1 MIPSKSG
8 NNSRRSSI
16 LKPPK
21 PRHPLQN
28 LNFNNSSNEN
38 SPVTTTKIKRR
49 VSFAEK
55 KHVKEFCNS
64 LEQGTVW
71 DNTYEEHDI
80 SDVKISCSF
89 QKEYE
94 SKSIHKENIFNNIH
108 ENNVQYIC
116 NETITKDINIER
128 SNSYIINTIEKENCR
143 DEMLLNES
151 LIIFHN
157 VDTEK
162 NESIFS
168 HDSQLKNNNCT
179 SKNIIVYED
188 SDKKLIEQSNQIS
201 DYLESNVCNFDN
213 NKLNITSDQNICM
226 DLTEVVSPVAN
237 SINRDETK
245 KMLKNASIELI
256 NDILP
261 NKENFQ
267 QFNKSN
273 VEEFSITN
281 QNKSMEITV
290 SQPSVI
296 KLNKNIDN
304 INTFCIDDKTKR
316 LDISMEI
323 TSAIPTSLCNLQSN
337 NNDINYYVSNLIS
350 YNNDNKITP
359 FHDISMNTT
368 KAIETIIHKSSDR
381 SPVVQKISQ
390 YNITKQ
396 DEETKLLNTSMEIT
410 KIVPINIHSVI
421 KNYGP
426 NEINFDTET
435 NVKKLKYDSDI
446 YETLTNYDK
455 TKFYNNE
462 EMEFTTAITSLPTI
476 CQNNLQLS
484 MQDISCTQLNSSNSI
499 SNNSG
504 NHSLTN
510 KTIIFDNNSMTVTKI
525 VPTLD
530 KKNQDIIT
538 KLSQSEIDFDICS
551 SKFRQSILPD
561 NFEKK
566 NLIDISNNKDNLLR
580 DKSTIVKISSLLN
593 SDIISNDNRKMKC
606 TKAVTSISTVD
617 QNNLQIPQDILCT
630 QSNSANPISD
640 NCKNHLLLN
649 KTIIFDDNS
658 MIVTKIIPILD
669 RKHQD
674 TFFQTETDNTCSIKD
689 RQSILSSNI
698 KKRDLMNILSK
709 DNIRDNIVTIPSSS
723 NSDITSNN
731 NEKMELTTAII
742 SSSALHQNNLQI
754 PNTIQNI
761 SCTQPNF
768 SNLISDNCKNHSLL
782 KTNKTIIFDDN
793 SMIITKVVPILNKK
807 QQDIIIT
814 DSQEINSDIYSAK
827 VRQSILHNSIE
838 KSNFTNF
845 SVNIDSDVLKN
856 NSKHVNS
863 CLLST
868 NIENNVIQS
877 STPIKVQ
884 DFVNIKPSMSSH
896 ESMQQQT
903 FASALKENNTE
914 IVCANVTNCV
924 SSKSFSAINLELNK
938 NEHINTTQTA
948 ISHPRRTYTI
958 HSNSNHT
965 FTVNSKKENNI
976 SEINNDVSYEL
987 NNEKNNA
994 CSILNNTKDLENKE
1008 DYDIKYLMNGKDI
1021 FLNESL
1027 EILESIKPPS
1037 FDCLDDLSHIDY
1049 STDIICNKKI
1059 DIETNCVSQNESE
1072 FENILKFKDYQKN
1085 EQIENEHKSQTFVIK
1100 RTFLNDA
1107 LENSNENKIQ
1117 TNEISKLELLTQEN
1131 TDIDTDNRILEFS
1144 SSTINNSEN
1153 FSLMHNTDED
1163 FQKLHMDNS
1172 NLECLLSNA
1181 KAIYKTL
1188 KADDSNK
1195 LNDTHMMKVNNK
1207 FYSNEQFQSNL
1218 KSHTFCIEE
1227 ENVIMKSFSSLMNEL
1242 KICAKSNEI
1251 IWEVYY
1257 ENIERNMFIIGFISC
1272 SLLVIIFI
1280 QNPCEET
1287 NDQYIKKINI
1297 ISQLEDDADALITI
1311 VHRIILEKLD
1321 IKNLLD
1327 LYKNREDILPML
1339 EYISKEVKLAM
1350 DFMFDLKRLND
1361 PNLMEITHDSISFI
1375 SQTKTG
1381 NIILKITINIK
1392 PFDKIEFQNIS
1403 VHCLIGSVREEDV
1416 KKLIINVK
1424 KDHKFLRRYIND
1436 VKDYIYLME

>member
-1 MIPSKSG
+1 
-8 NNSRRSSI
+8 
-16 LKPPK
+16 
-21 PRHPLQN
+21 
-28 LNFNNSSNEN
+28 
-38 SPVTTTKIKRR
+38 
-49 VSFAEK
+49 
-55 KHVKEFCNS
+55 
-64 LEQGTVW
+64 
-71 DNTYEEHDI
+71 
-80 SDVKISCSF
+80 
-89 QKEYE
+89 
-94 SKSIHKENIFNNIH
+94 
-108 ENNVQYIC
+108 
-116 NETITKDINIER
+116 
-128 SNSYIINTIEKENCR
+128 
-143 DEMLLNES
+143 MLLNES

-157 VDTEK
+157 VNTEK
-162 NESIFS
+162 NESILS
-168 HDSQLKNNNCT
+168 HDSQLKNNNHI

-188 SDKKLIEQSNQIS
+188 SNKKLIEQSDQIS
-201 DYLESNVCNFDN
+201 DYLESNIYNFDN

-237 SINRDETK
+237 SINHDETK
-245 KMLKNASIELI
+245 MFKNASIELI

-261 NKENFQ
+261 TINKKNFQ

-273 VEEFSITN
+273 VEESSITN
-281 QNKSMEITV
+281 QNKSMEITMP
-290 SQPSVI
+290 QPSI
-296 KLNKNIDN
+296 LKLNKNIDN
-304 INTFCIDDKTKR
+304 IDINTFCVDDKTKR

-323 TSAIPTSLCNLQSN
+323 TSTIPTSLCNLQPN

-350 YNNDNKITP
+350 YNNDNKKTP
-359 FHDISMNTT
+359 FHDISMSTT
-368 KAIETIIHKSSDR
+368 KAVETIVHKLSDR
-381 SPVVQKISQ
+381 SSMVQKISQ

-396 DEETKLLNTSMEIT
+396 DEETKLLNTSITEIT
-410 KIVPINIHSVI
+410 EAVPINVHSVI

-426 NEINFDTET
+426 NAINFDTEI
-435 NVKKLKYDSDI
+435 NVKKSKYDSNI
-446 YETLTNYDK
+446 YETLTNYDR

-462 EMEFTTAITSLPTI
+462 EMEFTTAITSLPAI

-484 MQDISCTQLNSSNSI
+484 MQDISCMQLNSSNSI
-499 SNNSG
+499 SDNSG
-504 NHSLTN
+504 NHPLTN

-530 KKNQDIIT
+530 RKNQDIIT
-538 KLSQSEIDFDICS
+538 ILSQSEIDFDICS
-551 SKFRQSILPD
+551 NKFRQSILSD

-580 DKSTIVKISSLLN
+580 DNSTIIKIPSLLN
-593 SDIISNDNRKMKC
+593 SDIISNDNNDSKMKF
-606 TKAVTSISTVD
+606 TKAVTSISTID

-630 QSNSANPISD
+630 QSNSVNPISD

-658 MIVTKIIPILD
+658 MIITKIIPILD

-674 TFFQTETDNTCSIKD
+674 TFFQTDNTCSETDNTCSIKN

-709 DNIRDNIVTIPSSS
+709 DNIRDSIVTIPSSS
-723 NSDITSNN
+723 SSDIISNN

-754 PNTIQNI
+754 PIQNI
-761 SCTQPNF
+761 SCTQPNS
-768 SNLISDNCKNHSLL
+768 SNLISDNCKNHSLS

-793 SMIITKVVPILNKK
+793 SMIITKVVPIFDKK
-807 QQDIIIT
+807 QQDIMTT
-814 DSQEINSDIYSAK
+814 DSQEINSDICSAK
-827 VRQSILHNSIE
+827 VRQSVLHNNIE

-845 SVNIDSDVLKN
+845 SINIDSEVLKN
-856 NSKHVNS
+856 NSVKSTKHINS
-863 CLLST
+863 CLLNT
-868 NIENNVIQS
+868 NIENNTIRS

-914 IVCANVTNCV
+914 IVCANISNCI
-924 SSKSFSAINLELNK
+924 SNKSFSAINLELNK
-938 NEHINTTQTA
+938 NEHILKYPQTF

-958 HSNSNHT
+958 HSSNSNHT
-965 FTVNSKKENNI
+965 FTVNNKKENNI

-987 NNEKNNA
+987 NNEENNA

-1037 FDCLDDLSHIDY
+1037 FDCLDDLSHIDH
-1049 STDIICNKKI
+1049 SINIICNKKI
-1059 DIETNCVSQNESE
+1059 DIETNCLSQNENNES
-1072 FENILKFKDYQKN
+1072 ENILKFKDYQKN
-1085 EQIENEHKSQTFVIK
+1085 VQIENQHKSQTFVIK
-1100 RTFLNDA
+1100 HAFLSDP

-1117 TNEISKLELLTQEN
+1117 TNEISKLELLTQKD
-1131 TDIDTDNRILEFS
+1131 TDIDTNSRILEFS

-1153 FSLMHNTDED
+1153 FCNLMHNTDED
-1163 FQKLHMDNS
+1163 FQKLHMNNS
-1172 NLECLLSNA
+1172 NLECVLS
-1181 KAIYKTL
+1181 KATYKTL

-1195 LNDTHMMKVNNK
+1195 LNDTHMME
-1207 FYSNEQFQSNL
+1207 FYSNEKFQSNL

-1227 ENVIMKSFSSLMNEL
+1227 ENVIIKSFSFLMNEL

-1272 SLLVIIFI
+1272 SLLVIIFT
-1280 QNPCEET
+1280 QNPCEKT
-1287 NDQYIKKINI
+1287 NDRYIKKINI
-1297 ISQLEDDADALITI
+1297 ISQLADDADALITI

-1321 IKNLLD
+1321 IKKLLD

-1436 VKDYIYLME
+1436 VKDYIYLMEKSGNMI

>member
-38 SPVTTTKIKRR
+38 SPATTTKIKRR

-80 SDVKISCSF
+80 SDIKISCSF

-94 SKSIHKENIFNNIH
+94 SKNIHKENIFNNIH

-116 NETITKDINIER
+116 NETITKDINIDR
-128 SNSYIINTIEKENCR
+128 SNSYIINTVEKENCR

-162 NESIFS
+162 NESIFL

-226 DLTEVVSPVAN
+226 DLTEVVSPAN

-273 VEEFSITN
+273 VGESSITN

-304 INTFCIDDKTKR
+304 INTFCVDDKTKR

-368 KAIETIIHKSSDR
+368 KAIETIVHKSSDR

-410 KIVPINIHSVI
+410 KIVPINVHSVI

-462 EMEFTTAITSLPTI
+462 EMEFTTAITSLPAI

-499 SNNSG
+499 SDNSG

-530 KKNQDIIT
+530 RKNQDIIT

-566 NLIDISNNKDNLLR
+566 NLIDVSNNKDNLLR

-593 SDIISNDNRKMKC
+593 SDIISNDNK
-606 TKAVTSISTVD
+606 
-617 QNNLQIPQDILCT
+617 
-630 QSNSANPISD
+630 
-640 NCKNHLLLN
+640 
-649 KTIIFDDNS
+649 
-658 MIVTKIIPILD
+658 
-669 RKHQD
+669 
-674 TFFQTETDNTCSIKD
+674 
-689 RQSILSSNI
+689 
-698 KKRDLMNILSK
+698 
-709 DNIRDNIVTIPSSS
+709 
-723 NSDITSNN
+723 
-731 NEKMELTTAII
+731 KMEPTTAII
-742 SSSALHQNNLQI
+742 SSSALYQNNLQI

-768 SNLISDNCKNHSLL
+768 SNLISDYCKNHSLL

-807 QQDIIIT
+807 QQDIMIT

-838 KSNFTNF
+838 KS
-845 SVNIDSDVLKN
+845 
-856 NSKHVNS
+856 
-863 CLLST
+863 
-868 NIENNVIQS
+868 
-877 STPIKVQ
+877 
-884 DFVNIKPSMSSH
+884 
-896 ESMQQQT
+896 
-903 FASALKENNTE
+903 
-914 IVCANVTNCV
+914 
-924 SSKSFSAINLELNK
+924 
-938 NEHINTTQTA
+938 
-948 ISHPRRTYTI
+948 
-958 HSNSNHT
+958 
-965 FTVNSKKENNI
+965 
-976 SEINNDVSYEL
+976 
-987 NNEKNNA
+987 
-994 CSILNNTKDLENKE
+994 
-1008 DYDIKYLMNGKDI
+1008 
-1021 FLNESL
+1021 
-1027 EILESIKPPS
+1027 
-1037 FDCLDDLSHIDY
+1037 
-1049 STDIICNKKI
+1049 
-1059 DIETNCVSQNESE
+1059 
-1072 FENILKFKDYQKN
+1072 
-1085 EQIENEHKSQTFVIK
+1085 
-1100 RTFLNDA
+1100 
-1107 LENSNENKIQ
+1107 
-1117 TNEISKLELLTQEN
+1117 
-1131 TDIDTDNRILEFS
+1131 
-1144 SSTINNSEN
+1144 
-1153 FSLMHNTDED
+1153 
-1163 FQKLHMDNS
+1163 
-1172 NLECLLSNA
+1172 
-1181 KAIYKTL
+1181 
-1188 KADDSNK
+1188 
-1195 LNDTHMMKVNNK
+1195 
-1207 FYSNEQFQSNL
+1207 
-1218 KSHTFCIEE
+1218 
-1227 ENVIMKSFSSLMNEL
+1227 
-1242 KICAKSNEI
+1242 
-1251 IWEVYY
+1251 
-1257 ENIERNMFIIGFISC
+1257 
-1272 SLLVIIFI
+1272 
-1280 QNPCEET
+1280 
-1287 NDQYIKKINI
+1287 
-1297 ISQLEDDADALITI
+1297 
-1311 VHRIILEKLD
+1311 
-1321 IKNLLD
+1321 
-1327 LYKNREDILPML
+1327 
-1339 EYISKEVKLAM
+1339 
-1350 DFMFDLKRLND
+1350 
-1361 PNLMEITHDSISFI
+1361 
-1375 SQTKTG
+1375 
-1381 NIILKITINIK
+1381 
-1392 PFDKIEFQNIS
+1392 
-1403 VHCLIGSVREEDV
+1403 
-1416 KKLIINVK
+1416 
-1424 KDHKFLRRYIND
+1424 
-1436 VKDYIYLME
+1436 

>member
-1 MIPSKSG
+1 MKIPSKSG

-38 SPVTTTKIKRR
+38 SPATTTKIKRR

-80 SDVKISCSF
+80 I
-89 QKEYE
+89 
-94 SKSIHKENIFNNIH
+94 
-108 ENNVQYIC
+108 
-116 NETITKDINIER
+116 
-128 SNSYIINTIEKENCR
+128 
-143 DEMLLNES
+143 
-151 LIIFHN
+151 
-157 VDTEK
+157 
-162 NESIFS
+162 
-168 HDSQLKNNNCT
+168 
-179 SKNIIVYED
+179 
-188 SDKKLIEQSNQIS
+188 
-201 DYLESNVCNFDN
+201 
-213 NKLNITSDQNICM
+213 
-226 DLTEVVSPVAN
+226 VSPAN

-273 VEEFSITN
+273 VGESSITN

-304 INTFCIDDKTKR
+304 INTFCVDDKTKR

-368 KAIETIIHKSSDR
+368 KAIETIVHKSSDR

-410 KIVPINIHSVI
+410 KIVPINVHSVI

-462 EMEFTTAITSLPTI
+462 EMEFTTAITSLPAI

-499 SNNSG
+499 SDNSG

-530 KKNQDIIT
+530 RKNQDIIT

-566 NLIDISNNKDNLLR
+566 NLIDVSNNKDNLLR

-593 SDIISNDNRKMKC
+593 SDIISNDNK
-606 TKAVTSISTVD
+606 
-617 QNNLQIPQDILCT
+617 
-630 QSNSANPISD
+630 
-640 NCKNHLLLN
+640 
-649 KTIIFDDNS
+649 
-658 MIVTKIIPILD
+658 
-669 RKHQD
+669 
-674 TFFQTETDNTCSIKD
+674 
-689 RQSILSSNI
+689 
-698 KKRDLMNILSK
+698 
-709 DNIRDNIVTIPSSS
+709 
-723 NSDITSNN
+723 
-731 NEKMELTTAII
+731 KMEPTTAII
-742 SSSALHQNNLQI
+742 SSSALYQNNLQI

-768 SNLISDNCKNHSLL
+768 SNLISDYCKNHSLL

-807 QQDIIIT
+807 QQDIMIT

-838 KSNFTNF
+838 K
-845 SVNIDSDVLKN
+845 KN
-856 NSKHVNS
+856 NV
-863 CLLST
+863 
-868 NIENNVIQS
+868 VQS

-914 IVCANVTNCV
+914 IICANVFNCV

-938 NEHINTTQTA
+938 NEHINTTQTQTV

-958 HSNSNHT
+958 HSSNSNHT
-965 FTVNSKKENNI
+965 FT
-976 SEINNDVSYEL
+976 
-987 NNEKNNA
+987 
-994 CSILNNTKDLENKE
+994 
-1008 DYDIKYLMNGKDI
+1008 
-1021 FLNESL
+1021 
-1027 EILESIKPPS
+1027 
-1037 FDCLDDLSHIDY
+1037 
-1049 STDIICNKKI
+1049 
-1059 DIETNCVSQNESE
+1059 
-1072 FENILKFKDYQKN
+1072 
-1085 EQIENEHKSQTFVIK
+1085 
-1100 RTFLNDA
+1100 
-1107 LENSNENKIQ
+1107 
-1117 TNEISKLELLTQEN
+1117 EN

-1153 FSLMHNTDED
+1153 FSLMHNTNED

-1181 KAIYKTL
+1181 KATYKTL
-1188 KADDSNK
+1188 KADDNNK
-1195 LNDTHMMKVNNK
+1195 LNDTHMMKK
-1207 FYSNEQFQSNL
+1207 
-1218 KSHTFCIEE
+1218 
-1227 ENVIMKSFSSLMNEL
+1227 
-1242 KICAKSNEI
+1242 
-1251 IWEVYY
+1251 
-1257 ENIERNMFIIGFISC
+1257 
-1272 SLLVIIFI
+1272 
-1280 QNPCEET
+1280 
-1287 NDQYIKKINI
+1287 KKI
-1297 ISQLEDDADALITI
+1297 L
-1311 VHRIILEKLD
+1311 
-1321 IKNLLD
+1321 
-1327 LYKNREDILPML
+1327 
-1339 EYISKEVKLAM
+1339 
-1350 DFMFDLKRLND
+1350 
-1361 PNLMEITHDSISFI
+1361 
-1375 SQTKTG
+1375 
-1381 NIILKITINIK
+1381 
-1392 PFDKIEFQNIS
+1392 
-1403 VHCLIGSVREEDV
+1403 
-1416 KKLIINVK
+1416 
-1424 KDHKFLRRYIND
+1424 
-1436 VKDYIYLME
+1436 

>member
-1 MIPSKSG
+1 MELAIVIRKIPSKSG

-38 SPVTTTKIKRR
+38 SPATTTKIKRR

-80 SDVKISCSF
+80 SDIKISCSF

-94 SKSIHKENIFNNIH
+94 SKNIHKENIFNNIH

-116 NETITKDINIER
+116 NETITKDINIDR
-128 SNSYIINTIEKENCR
+128 SNSYIINTVEKENCR

-162 NESIFS
+162 NESIFL

-226 DLTEVVSPVAN
+226 DLTEVVSPAN

-273 VEEFSITN
+273 VGESSITN

-304 INTFCIDDKTKR
+304 INTFCVDDKTKR

-368 KAIETIIHKSSDR
+368 KAIETIVHKSSDR

-410 KIVPINIHSVI
+410 KIVPINVHSVI

-462 EMEFTTAITSLPTI
+462 EMEFTTAITSLPAI

-499 SNNSG
+499 SDNSG

-530 KKNQDIIT
+530 RKNQDIIT

-566 NLIDISNNKDNLLR
+566 NLIDVSNNKDNLLR

-593 SDIISNDNRKMKC
+593 SDIISNDNK
-606 TKAVTSISTVD
+606 
-617 QNNLQIPQDILCT
+617 
-630 QSNSANPISD
+630 
-640 NCKNHLLLN
+640 
-649 KTIIFDDNS
+649 
-658 MIVTKIIPILD
+658 
-669 RKHQD
+669 
-674 TFFQTETDNTCSIKD
+674 
-689 RQSILSSNI
+689 
-698 KKRDLMNILSK
+698 
-709 DNIRDNIVTIPSSS
+709 
-723 NSDITSNN
+723 
-731 NEKMELTTAII
+731 KMEPTTAII
-742 SSSALHQNNLQI
+742 SSSALYQNNLQI

-768 SNLISDNCKNHSLL
+768 SNLISDYCKNHSLL

-807 QQDIIIT
+807 QQDIMIT

-838 KSNFTNF
+838 KS
-845 SVNIDSDVLKN
+845 
-856 NSKHVNS
+856 
-863 CLLST
+863 
-868 NIENNVIQS
+868 
-877 STPIKVQ
+877 
-884 DFVNIKPSMSSH
+884 
-896 ESMQQQT
+896 
-903 FASALKENNTE
+903 
-914 IVCANVTNCV
+914 
-924 SSKSFSAINLELNK
+924 
-938 NEHINTTQTA
+938 
-948 ISHPRRTYTI
+948 
-958 HSNSNHT
+958 
-965 FTVNSKKENNI
+965 
-976 SEINNDVSYEL
+976 
-987 NNEKNNA
+987 
-994 CSILNNTKDLENKE
+994 
-1008 DYDIKYLMNGKDI
+1008 
-1021 FLNESL
+1021 
-1027 EILESIKPPS
+1027 
-1037 FDCLDDLSHIDY
+1037 
-1049 STDIICNKKI
+1049 
-1059 DIETNCVSQNESE
+1059 
-1072 FENILKFKDYQKN
+1072 
-1085 EQIENEHKSQTFVIK
+1085 
-1100 RTFLNDA
+1100 
-1107 LENSNENKIQ
+1107 
-1117 TNEISKLELLTQEN
+1117 
-1131 TDIDTDNRILEFS
+1131 
-1144 SSTINNSEN
+1144 
-1153 FSLMHNTDED
+1153 
-1163 FQKLHMDNS
+1163 
-1172 NLECLLSNA
+1172 
-1181 KAIYKTL
+1181 
-1188 KADDSNK
+1188 
-1195 LNDTHMMKVNNK
+1195 
-1207 FYSNEQFQSNL
+1207 
-1218 KSHTFCIEE
+1218 
-1227 ENVIMKSFSSLMNEL
+1227 
-1242 KICAKSNEI
+1242 
-1251 IWEVYY
+1251 
-1257 ENIERNMFIIGFISC
+1257 
-1272 SLLVIIFI
+1272 
-1280 QNPCEET
+1280 
-1287 NDQYIKKINI
+1287 
-1297 ISQLEDDADALITI
+1297 
-1311 VHRIILEKLD
+1311 
-1321 IKNLLD
+1321 
-1327 LYKNREDILPML
+1327 
-1339 EYISKEVKLAM
+1339 
-1350 DFMFDLKRLND
+1350 
-1361 PNLMEITHDSISFI
+1361 
-1375 SQTKTG
+1375 
-1381 NIILKITINIK
+1381 
-1392 PFDKIEFQNIS
+1392 
-1403 VHCLIGSVREEDV
+1403 
-1416 KKLIINVK
+1416 
-1424 KDHKFLRRYIND
+1424 
-1436 VKDYIYLME
+1436 

>member
-1 MIPSKSG
+1 MISSKSG
-8 NNSRRSSI
+8 NSSRRSSI

-21 PRHPLQN
+21 PRHPLQS

-38 SPVTTTKIKRR
+38 SPATSKIKRR

-89 QKEYE
+89 NQKEYE
-94 SKSIHKENIFNNIH
+94 SKNIHKENIFNNTH
-108 ENNVQYIC
+108 ENNVQLVC
-116 NETITKDINIER
+116 NETITKDINIEK
-128 SNSYIINTIEKENCR
+128 SNSCIINTIEKENCR

-168 HDSQLKNNNCT
+168 HDLQLKNNI
-179 SKNIIVYED
+179 SKNIVYED
-188 SDKKLIEQSNQIS
+188 SNKKLIEQSDQIS
-201 DYLESNVCNFDN
+201 DYLESNVYNFDN

-245 KMLKNASIELI
+245 KMLKNTSIELI

-261 NKENFQ
+261 TINKKNFQ
-267 QFNKSN
+267 QFNNSN
-273 VEEFSITN
+273 VGESSITN
-281 QNKSMEITV
+281 QNKSMEITMA
-290 SQPSVI
+290 QPSII
-296 KLNKNIDN
+296 KLNKNIDNVN

-323 TSAIPTSLCNLQSN
+323 TSAIPTLCNLQPN
-337 NNDINYYVSNLIS
+337 NNDINYVSNLIS
-350 YNNDNKITP
+350 YNNDNKKIP
-359 FHDISMNTT
+359 FHDISMSTT
-368 KAIETIIHKSSDR
+368 KAVETIVHKSSDR
-381 SPVVQKISQ
+381 SSMVQKISQ

-396 DEETKLLNTSMEIT
+396 DEETKLLNTSIEIT
-410 KIVPINIHSVI
+410 EVVPINIHSVI

-426 NEINFDTET
+426 NAINFDTKI
-435 NVKKLKYDSDI
+435 NVKKSKYDSDI
-446 YETLTNYDK
+446 YETLTNYDR

-462 EMEFTTAITSLPTI
+462 EMEFTTAITSLPII

-484 MQDISCTQLNSSNSI
+484 MQDISCRQLNSSNS
-499 SNNSG
+499 NSE

-510 KTIIFDNNSMTVTKI
+510 KTIIFDNNSMTITKI

-530 KKNQDIIT
+530 RKNQDITI
-538 KLSQSEIDFDICS
+538 LSQSEVDFDICS
-551 SKFRQSILPD
+551 SKFRQSD

-566 NLIDISNNKDNLLR
+566 NLIDVSNNKDNLLR
-580 DKSTIVKISSLLN
+580 DNSTIIKIPSLLN
-593 SDIISNDNRKMKC
+593 SDIISNDNRKI
-606 TKAVTSISTVD
+606 KAASKSTVD

-674 TFFQTETDNTCSIKD
+674 TFFQAETDNTSSIKD

-698 KKRDLMNILSK
+698 KKRDFMNIINK
-709 DNIRDNIVTIPSSS
+709 DNIRDSIITIPSSS
-723 NSDITSNN
+723 SSNIISNN
-731 NEKMELTTAII
+731 NEKMELTTSII

-754 PNTIQNI
+754 PIQNI
-761 SCTQPNF
+761 SCTQPNS
-768 SNLISDNCKNHSLL
+768 SNLISDNYKNHSLS

-793 SMIITKVVPILNKK
+793 SMIITKVVPILDKK
-807 QQDIIIT
+807 QRDIMIT
-814 DSQEINSDIYSAK
+814 DSQEINSDVCSAK
-827 VRQSILHNSIE
+827 VRQSILHNNIE
-838 KSNFTNF
+838 KS
-845 SVNIDSDVLKN
+845 I
-856 NSKHVNS
+856 KHVNS

-868 NIENNVIQS
+868 NIENNVIRS
-877 STPIKVQ
+877 STPIKIQ
-884 DFVNIKPSMSSH
+884 DFVNIKPSMSLH

-914 IVCANVTNCV
+914 IVCANISNCV
-924 SSKSFSAINLELNK
+924 SNKSFSAINLELNK
-938 NEHINTTQTA
+938 NEHILKCTQTV

-958 HSNSNHT
+958 HSSNSNHT
-965 FTVNSKKENNI
+965 FTVNNKKENNI

-987 NNEKNNA
+987 NNEENNA
-994 CSILNNTKDLENKE
+994 YSILNNTKDLENKE

-1037 FDCLDDLSHIDY
+1037 FDCLDDLSHIDH
-1049 STDIICNKKI
+1049 SMNIICNKKI
-1059 DIETNCVSQNESE
+1059 DIETNCLSQNENSE
-1072 FENILKFKDYQKN
+1072 SENILKFKDYQKN
-1085 EQIENEHKSQTFVIK
+1085 VQIENRHKSETFVIK
-1100 RTFLNDA
+1100 RAFLSDA

-1117 TNEISKLELLTQEN
+1117 TNEISKLELLTQKN
-1131 TDIDTDNRILEFS
+1131 TDIDIDSRILEFS
-1144 SSTINNSEN
+1144 SSTINNNEN
-1153 FSLMHNTDED
+1153 FCNLMHNTDED
-1163 FQKLHMDNS
+1163 FQKSRFSDNS
-1172 NLECLLSNA
+1172 NLECILS
-1181 KAIYKTL
+1181 KATYKTL

-1195 LNDTHMMKVNNK
+1195 LNDTYMMEVNNE
-1207 FYSNEQFQSNL
+1207 FYSNEKFQSNL
-1218 KSHTFCIEE
+1218 KSHTFCTEE
-1227 ENVIMKSFSSLMNEL
+1227 ENVIITSFSLLMNEL

-1257 ENIERNMFIIGFISC
+1257 ENIEKNMFIIGFISC

-1287 NDQYIKKINI
+1287 NDHYIKKINI
-1297 ISQLEDDADALITI
+1297 ISQLADDADALITI

-1321 IKNLLD
+1321 IKKLLD

-1436 VKDYIYLME
+1436 VKDYIYLMEKSGNMI